1 MSTEKKE
8 PIPEEFKKIIKDFIS
23 DILITFPE
31 YEPIVSKW
39 WVITDFSELPQDKQD
54 EKMEF
59 IFKHC
64 LAVFPE
70 RFFDILYQTP
80 DMFGDSSTLNTEF
93 LPGISFK
100 YLFKCDI
107 SDKTRET
114 MWKYLQ
120 LILLALVGSMK
131 NKTAFGDTAK
141 LFESINEDE
150 FKGKL
155 EETLGKIQ
163 QIFQGTKSTEGKNE
177 DAEGN
182 DTEGIEGT
190 KFGGVNMDNLPNA
203 DEIQDHISGM
213 LGGKLGQLAKEIAEE
228 TADSLNIDMENVTD
242 AKDVFQNLFKNPGK
256 LMGLVKNVGDKLNE
270 RIKSGDIKENELYSE
285 ATEIMNRMKDMPGLD
300 NIQGLLKKM
309 GMAGGIPGMAGG
321 MAGAMAGMDGGGMP
335 NLGRNTK
342 LDTNAMK
349 NQSERLEKSAKMKE
363 KLKQRSEMK
372 NAQKI
377 VSEMA
382 TKAAFDA
389 QFVSQKNALSDDAL
403 VALIDGQDKGQ
414 DKSSK
419 KKKSKK

>member
-8 PIPEEFKKIIKDFIS
+8 PIPDEFKKIIKDFIS

-70 RFFDILYQTP
+70 RFFDILYQTA

-228 TADSLNIDMENVTD
+228 TAETLNIDMENVTD

-321 MAGAMAGMDGGGMP
+321 GGEMP

-389 QFVSQKNALSDDAL
+389 QVVSQKNALSDDAL

>member
-1 MSTEKKE
+1 
-8 PIPEEFKKIIKDFIS
+8 
-23 DILITFPE
+23 
-31 YEPIVSKW
+31 
-39 WVITDFSELPQDKQD
+39 
-54 EKMEF
+54 
-59 IFKHC
+59 
-64 LAVFPE
+64 
-70 RFFDILYQTP
+70 
-80 DMFGDSSTLNTEF
+80 
-93 LPGISFK
+93 
-100 YLFKCDI
+100 
-107 SDKTRET
+107 
-114 MWKYLQ
+114 
-120 LILLALVGSMK
+120 
-131 NKTAFGDTAK
+131 
-141 LFESINEDE
+141 
-150 FKGKL
+150 
-155 EETLGKIQ
+155 
-163 QIFQGTKSTEGKNE
+163 
-177 DAEGN
+177 
-182 DTEGIEGT
+182 
-190 KFGGVNMDNLPNA
+190 
-203 DEIQDHISGM
+203 
-213 LGGKLGQLAKEIAEE
+213 
-228 TADSLNIDMENVTD
+228 MENVTD

-389 QFVSQKNALSDDAL
+389 QVVSQKNALSDDAL
-403 VALIDGQDKGQ
+403 VALIDGQDKSQ

>member
-8 PIPEEFKKIIKDFIS
+8 PIPDEFKKIIKDFIS

-70 RFFDILYQTP
+70 RFFDILYQTA

-228 TADSLNIDMENVTD
+228 TAETLNIDMENVTD

-321 MAGAMAGMDGGGMP
+321 GGEMP

-389 QFVSQKNALSDDAL
+389 QVVSQKNALSDDAL

-414 DKSSK
+414 DESSK

>member
-8 PIPEEFKKIIKDFIS
+8 PVPEEFKKIIKDFIS

-39 WVITDFSELPQDKQD
+39 WVSKDFSELPQDKQD

-114 MWKYLQ
+114 IWKYLQ

-131 NKTAFGDTAK
+131 NKSAFGDTAK

-150 FKGKL
+150 FKDKL
-155 EETLGKIQ
+155 EETLEKMQ
-163 QIFQGTKSTEGKNE
+163 KVFQGTKDTDNDNDKEGSTEGKE
-177 DAEGN
+177 DA
-182 DTEGIEGT
+182 
-190 KFGGVNMDNLPNA
+190 KFGDVNMDNLPNA

-228 TADSLNIDMENVTD
+228 TAGSLNIDMENVTD

-270 RIKSGDIKENELYSE
+270 RMKSGDIKENELYSE
-285 ATEIMNRMKDMPGLD
+285 ATELMNKMKDMPGLD
-300 NIQGLLKKM
+300 NIQSLLKKM
-309 GMAGGIPGMAGG
+309 GMAGGMPGG
-321 MAGAMAGMDGGGMP
+321 MPGGGGGEMP

-349 NQSERLEKSAKMKE
+349 NQAERLEKSAKMKE

-389 QFVSQKNALSDDAL
+389 QVVSQKNALSDDAL
-403 VALIDGQDKGQ
+403 VALIDGQGKDQ